1 MKHPIIATLGCCALL
16 CAPLLPGPPALA
28 DEPTPEAIAAA
39 RHVAVTTCANCHGQ
53 QGRSVNPKFPRLAG
67 QHAAYLAA
75 QLRIF
80 KAQGRGDPDAI
91 AYMWGM
97 SAPLSEELID
107 GLAAYYGGQKPARG
121 IPSGAAAI
129 ASGKSIYLDGVASEG
144 IPACASCH
152 GPRAEGTDDF
162 PRLAGQSAQYLLKQL
177 ASFQSNMRN
186 VAVMHGVASGLKVQE
201 MDAVA
206 AYLQS
211 IGT

>member
-1 MKHPIIATLGCCALL
+1 MKHTYLIALGCCALL
-16 CAPLLPGPPALA
+16 AGPLSLA
-28 DEPTPEAIAAA
+28 DEPSPEVLAAA
-39 RHVAVTTCANCHGQ
+39 RYVAVTTCANCHGE
-53 QGRSVNPKFPRLAG
+53 QGRSGNPKFPRLAG
-67 QHAAYLAA
+67 QHANYLAA
-75 QLRIF
+75 QLRTF

-97 SAPLSEELID
+97 SAPLSDELID

-121 IPSGAAAI
+121 IASNAAVVAN
-129 ASGKSIYLDGVASEG
+129 GRSIYDDGVANEG

-152 GPRAEGTDDF
+152 GPAAEGTDDF

-186 VAVMHGVASGLKVQE
+186 VAVMHGVASGLKAQE
-201 MDAVA
+201 MNAVA

>member
-1 MKHPIIATLGCCALL
+1 MKHFLLASLGCSALL
-16 CAPLLPGPPALA
+16 AGMLAAA
-28 DEPTPEAIAAA
+28 DEPTPETLAAA

-53 QGRSVNPKFPRLAG
+53 QGRSGNPKFPRLAG
-67 QHAAYLAA
+67 QRPGYLAA
-75 QLRIF
+75 QLRNF

-97 SAPLSEELID
+97 SAPLSDELID

-121 IPSGAAAI
+121 IPSAAAAA
-129 ASGKSIYLDGVASEG
+129 ASGRSIYQEGVASEG

-152 GPRAEGTDDF
+152 GPAAEGTEDF

-186 VAVMHGVASGLKVQE
+186 VAVMHGVASGLKAQE
-201 MDAVA
+201 MNAVA

-211 IGT
+211 LGT

>member
-1 MKHPIIATLGCCALL
+1 MKHKMFFALGCCALL
-16 CAPLLPGPPALA
+16 AGPLAAPPAVA
-28 DEPTPEAIAAA
+28 DDPTPDALAAA

-53 QGRSVNPKFPRLAG
+53 QGRSINPKFPRLAG
-67 QHAAYLAA
+67 QHASYLAA
-75 QLRIF
+75 QLRVF

-97 SAPLSEELID
+97 SAPLSDELID

-121 IPSGAAAI
+121 IPSGAAVLAN
-129 ASGKSIYLDGVASEG
+129 GRSIYEEGVASEG

-152 GPRAEGTDDF
+152 GPGAEGTDDF

-186 VAVMHGVASGLKVQE
+186 VAVMHGVASGLKAQE
-201 MDAVA
+201 MNAVA